1 MIYGKIT
8 YSVSYIQNS
17 TMKKIAMLVIVA
29 TLVGACSNKE
39 AKESYKVSESTAAAG
54 MADEQTLS
62 YEEKSP
68 PSTLPAPERLELKI
82 PAKIIKNAQVQFQ
95 VKQLEESH
103 TRILALL
110 KKNNAY
116 MGSDNRSTS
125 GYQIQ
130 SDIII
135 RVPSENFDALLKEV
149 MTESIYTNSANS
161 SAEDVTA
168 QFVDIEARLKTKK
181 NVEQRYSDLLREA
194 KKIQDILDIEE
205 KLRVIREEIE
215 SAEGQ
220 LRLLKDQVS
229 YSTISLNLYQKLD
242 YQPEPDMGFIS
253 HVSEAFVK
261 GWRSM
266 TDLLIGIVRVW
277 PFVLIWIGILFV
289 IYKKFWS
296 KK

>member
-1 MIYGKIT
+1 M
-8 YSVSYIQNS
+8 
-17 TMKKIAMLVIVA
+17 
-29 TLVGACSNKE
+29 
-39 AKESYKVSESTAAAG
+39 
-54 MADEQTLS
+54 QT
-62 YEEKSP
+62 P
-68 PSTLPAPERLELKI
+68 C
-82 PAKIIKNAQVQFQ
+82 
-95 VKQLEESH
+95 
-103 TRILALL
+103 
-110 KKNNAY
+110 
-116 MGSDNRSTS
+116 G
-125 GYQIQ
+125 
-130 SDIII
+130 
-135 RVPSENFDALLKEV
+135 
-149 MTESIYTNSANS
+149 
-161 SAEDVTA
+161 DVTA

-242 YQPEPDMGFIS
+242 YQPEPDMGFMS